1 MMPLKPNQP
10 GEEQFGR
17 RLRIAETSE
26 LVSDQVLLLVGLLPP
41 RIARSQTLP
50 ETNELREL
58 LMVGWQRLQGRAW
71 PWRLRDSV
79 TRLIRSQDDAS
90 RLVQASDELLSEAE
104 SDWSREGRGLRLEV
118 NIPVQYDPLTLYD
131 SLIKGGAHSAF
142 LRSKSEGEFAW
153 SWPLRIGVAGD
164 SALLAGI
171 GPNSSL
177 KPLFTAFDY
186 ERASMRANLLLL
198 EGSLLE
204 VSAALERMQ
213 RRPQSDALIVFGG
226 TGETH
231 SPVFES
237 LSLLSETTGAQG
249 IFIFDRLDQG
259 RAQSFTEGLIALLSH
274 DLPLDSAVA
283 RLSRESGVPV
293 SPYATRRFVEATSVR
308 EQGRILARQLQRMSD
323 VSVQPPSKPPVKKQ
337 RLVRGVRGRAKETV
351 PVFGMDVR
359 DARELGQQLEQR
371 LEVPKG
377 GRTTRSGNIAT
388 ITFDRESDGAR
399 KLADVANAFGKVSD
413 ADTARKETRYLQA
426 RVETPAGRAIQGQG
440 RLLPS
445 RDYVATVFIGA
456 PSSNWL
462 SVGEAFESPEPSAT
476 ILLDVLFWE
485 PQASPEPQ
493 ITQLILLPQGDTG
506 IAEFPFRTTENQSV
520 FSARIAV
527 YHRNRNLQTGLLK
540 GNVGDQP
547 AQLTFTVD
555 AAPVPKFVGL
565 MDRSGVGASIIVN
578 DDAYGNIQ
586 AFTYSQGQASVV
598 NVSDEKPTLA
608 VDVDPT
614 QGDSLAKLT
623 AALGRTIT
631 SITQDPDKYSDLSK
645 EGSRT
650 LLLDLALHGSAL
662 LTRLR
667 KHSLMGDQFDR
678 VGYIQIV
685 SAHVDAFFPVE
696 YFYDGEAPDDN
707 AGICSGGPPEDN
719 VGISSNPQAASD
731 ALASG
736 KCCGAY
742 DKSPRKTICPLRF
755 WSMSKVIERHA
766 HLPEHSKLP
775 AQFQLRSASVS
786 ARNRLLDPLS
796 GSVLAAST
804 VADAAEKDTVE
815 NLIVKLNRVLRKET
829 LRATSWASWAK
840 GISDTHPSLL
850 VLLPHHLQEGGF
862 DSLEIG
868 GDKLKS
874 MQIHPEHVRAL
885 KDPNTRPIVLL
896 IGCQTSSAKID
907 LESFV
912 PVFQDNGAVIIVS
925 TIATI
930 LGRQAGPAAAAIV
943 EEIKK
948 QDGNPNATFGDV
960 MLAVRRR
967 LLAEGTPMVL
977 GLTSYGDA
985 DWRIGQQTNEVA

>member
-1 MMPLKPNQP
+1 MPQKPNQH
-10 GEEQFGR
+10 GEEQSAR
-17 RLRIAETSE
+17 KHRIAGTSE

-41 RIARSQTLP
+41 KVARSQTLP

-58 LMVGWQRLQGRAW
+58 LVVSWQRLQGRVW

-79 TRLIRSQDDAS
+79 TRLIRSQEDAS
-90 RLVQASDELLSEAE
+90 RLVQASDELFNQAE
-104 SDWSREGRGLRLEV
+104 RDWGSHGRGLRLEV
-118 NIPVQYDPLTLYD
+118 NTPAQYDPLTLYD
-131 SLIKGGAHSAF
+131 SLTKGGAHSAF
-142 LRSKSEGEFAW
+142 LRSSSEGEIAW
-153 SWPLRIGVAGD
+153 SWPLRIGIAAN
-164 SALLAGI
+164 SELLADI

-177 KPLFTAFDY
+177 KPLFNAFDY
-186 ERASMRANLLLL
+186 ERASMRANLMLF

-204 VSAALERMQ
+204 LTTALERMQ
-213 RRPQSDALIVFGG
+213 RQPQSDGLIIFGG
-226 TGETH
+226 AGETH
-231 SPVFES
+231 RPIFES
-237 LSLLSETTGAQG
+237 LSLLSKTTGAQG
-249 IFIFDRLDQG
+249 VFIFDRLDHD
-259 RAQSFTEGLIALLSH
+259 RARYFTGGLIALLSH
-274 DLPLDSAVA
+274 DLPLDSTVA
-283 RLSRESGVPV
+283 RLSREGGVPV
-293 SPYATRRFVEATSVR
+293 LSCATRHFVEATSVR
-308 EQGRILARQLQRMSD
+308 EQGRILARKLQRMAD
-323 VSVQPPSKPPVKKQ
+323 VSVLPPTKAPVKKE
-337 RLVRGVRGRAKETV
+337 RRERGITKQAV
-351 PVFGMDVR
+351 PVFGMNVR
-359 DARELGQQLEQR
+359 TARELGQQLERR
-371 LEVPKG
+371 LEVPKEG
-377 GRTTRSGNIAT
+377 GTTKSYDTAT

-399 KLADVANAFGKVSD
+399 KLADVANTFEKASD
-413 ADTARKETRYLQA
+413 ADAARKETRYLQA

-440 RLLPS
+440 RMLPS

-456 PSSNWL
+456 PSLDWM

-476 ILLDVLFWE
+476 VLLDVLFWE
-485 PQASPEPQ
+485 PHASPEPQ
-493 ITQLILLPQGDTG
+493 LTQLKLLPQGDTG
-506 IAEFPFRTTENQSV
+506 IAAFPFQTTENQSV
-520 FSARIAV
+520 FSARIAI

-547 AQLTFTVD
+547 AALIFTVD

-565 MDRSGVGASIIVN
+565 MDRSDVGASIIVN
-578 DDAYGNIQ
+578 DDADGNIQ

-598 NVSDEKPTLA
+598 NVSDEKPTLS
-608 VDVDPT
+608 VNVDPT
-614 QGDSLAKLT
+614 QGDSLARLT

-631 SITQDPDKYSDLSK
+631 SITQDPDSYSDLSK

-667 KHSLMGDQFDR
+667 RNSLMGNQFDR

-707 AGICSGGPPEDN
+707 AGICGGGPPEDN
-719 VGISSNPQAASD
+719 VGISSSPQAASA

-736 KCCGAY
+736 TCCGAY

-766 HLPEHSKLP
+766 HLPEHSQLP
-775 AQFQLRSASVS
+775 AQFQLRSANVS

-804 VADAAEKDTVE
+804 VANAAEKDTVE
-815 NLIVKLNRVLRKET
+815 NLIVKLNLVLRKQT
-829 LRATSWASWAK
+829 VRATDWASWAK

-868 GDKLKS
+868 GDKRRS
-874 MQIHPEHVRAL
+874 MQIRPEHVRAL
-885 KDPNTRPIVLL
+885 KDPDTRPIVLL

-912 PVFQDNGAVIIVS
+912 PVFQDHGAVIIVS

-985 DWRIGQQTNEVA
+985 DWRLGQQTNEVA